1 MDAIH
6 HNPGYEMVMENHLSA
21 WERESVYPVTILFIT
36 SRIRDI
42 KRTSGDMEYQSEGDF
57 EKSN

>member
-36 SRIRDI
+36 SRIHDI
-42 KRTSGDMEYQSEGDF
+42 KRTSGDMEY
-57 EKSN
+57 